1 MTTIEVLQLIE
12 AFAIVI
18 FGVIE
23 IAIEINKEV
32 TVPHQQNG

>member
-12 AFAIVI
+12 VFAIVI

-23 IAIEINKEV
+23 IAIKITKK
-32 TVPHQQNG
+32 